1 VLTLRAEL
9 GDIDPRTFDAAVV
22 QRALDEHKGSRAL
35 AWRGLGLRSRH
46 QLLHLMRRFSI
57 AAP

>member
-1 VLTLRAEL
+1 M
-9 GDIDPRTFDAAVV
+9 AVV
-22 QRALDEHKGSRAL
+22 QRALDEHKGSREL